1 MLKNAK
7 RNYLCKKEKK
17 KYNEKENAKE
27 RNEKSKKEILLTK
40 EIIPH
45 GKE

>member
-7 RNYLCKKEKK
+7 RNYLCKKK

-27 RNEKSKKEILLTK
+27 RNENSKKEILLMK
-40 EIIPH
+40 EIIPQ